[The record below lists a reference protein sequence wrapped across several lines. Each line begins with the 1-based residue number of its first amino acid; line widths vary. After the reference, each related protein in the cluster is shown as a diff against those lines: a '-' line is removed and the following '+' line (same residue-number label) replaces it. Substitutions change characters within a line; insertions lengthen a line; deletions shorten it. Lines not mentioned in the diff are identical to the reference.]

1 MVYLANEQKRCQKEE
16 ALSREI
22 GGWMMNEEEMNE
34 ILIREEAALAFA
46 DSREKLLAVLENDH
60 LNMEALS
67 DLEIFDLFWA
77 TELFPIYS
85 QKSPHTK
92 RAYKQDL
99 DYILRFFVT
108 KTQGVKQVTILNL
121 HEYLKDVHDQ
131 YAPRTVKRRNA
142 MMRRFLHFLHVND
155 YHVRDLSLQVKDQM
169 KPEPLRREID
179 FDEMEE
185 IALAFRHT
193 VKQKKNRELL
203 QLRNETM
210 GYLLLTTG
218 MRAAELLSLQFSQVH
233 QTPAMNYIEIKGKR
247 GKHRRIPLSPKSMN
261 LIHRLKQLMKIEG
274 VINSFI
280 CFNARAK
287 NMTIS
292 YEALRLIALAAS
304 LQLSSLKISPHWFRR
319 SFITK
324 LLTDGFSLYEVMN
337 LSGHESIT
345 TTNMYLQQL
354 KKSNLNLLPYD

>member
-1 MVYLANEQKRCQKEE
+1 MENDTRGLVT
-16 ALSREI
+16 
-22 GGWMMNEEEMNE
+22 
-34 ILIREEAALAFA
+34 REEAALAFA
-46 DSREKLLAVLENDH
+46 DSRQKLLAVLADDH

-67 DLEIFDLFWA
+67 DLEIFELFWA

-108 KTQGVKQVTILNL
+108 KTEGVKHLTILNL

-142 MMRRFLHFLHVND
+142 MLRRFLRFLHVND
-155 YHVRDLSLQVKDQM
+155 YHARDLSLQVKDQM

-179 FDEMEE
+179 FDEMEA

-218 MRAAELLSLQFSQVH
+218 MRASELLSLRFENVVRTSSL
-233 QTPAMNYIEIKGKR
+233 TSFIEIKGKR
-247 GKHRRIPLSPKSMN
+247 DRWRRVPLSSKS
-261 LIHRLKQLMKIEG
+261 LYLLQRLEEHMQIED
-274 VINSFI
+274 VNNPYI
-280 CFNARAK
+280 CFNINSK
-287 NMTIS
+287 VNPIS
-292 YEALRLIALAAS
+292 YEALRLITQSAAE
-304 LQLSSLKISPHWFRR
+304 QLSAANNSAHWFRR
-319 SFITK
+319 SFITN
-324 LLTDGFSLYEVMN
+324 LLAKGIPLYDVMK
-337 LSGHESIT
+337 LSGHQSIN
-345 TTNMYLQQL
+345 TTNQYLQDL
-354 KKSNLNLLPYD
+354 KNSDLIKLPYK

>member
-1 MVYLANEQKRCQKEE
+1 
-16 ALSREI
+16 
-22 GGWMMNEEEMNE
+22 MNEEVTEEITNE
-34 ILIREEAALAFA
+34 VVIREEAALAFA

-67 DLEIFDLFWA
+67 DIEIFELFWT

-99 DYILRFFVT
+99 DYILRFFMT
-108 KTQGVKQVTILNL
+108 KTQGVKQLTILNL
-121 HEYLKDVHDQ
+121 HEYLKDVHNQ

-142 MMRRFLHFLHVND
+142 MLRRFLRFLHVND
-155 YHVRDLSLQVKDQM
+155 YHTRDLSLQVKDQM

-179 FDEMEE
+179 FDEMEA

-193 VKQKKNRELL
+193 VKQKKHQELL

-218 MRAAELLSLQFSQVH
+218 MRAAELLALQFSHVH
-233 QTPAMNYIEIKGKR
+233 ETPSMNYIEFKGKR
-247 GKHRRIPLSPKSMN
+247 EKWRRVPLSPKSSH
-261 LIHRLKQLMKIEG
+261 LIYRLKKLMEIEG
-274 VINSFI
+274 VTSTYL
-280 CFNARAK
+280 CFK
-287 NMTIS
+287 VQKVDTPIS
-292 YEALRLIALAAS
+292 YEALRLIAHAAS
-304 LQLSSLKISPHWFRR
+304 LQLTSQNHSPHWFRR

-324 LLTDGFSLYEVMN
+324 LLANGVSLYEVMS
-337 LSGHESIT
+337 LSGHKSIN
-345 TTNMYLQQL
+345 TTNNYLQDL
-354 KKSNLNLLPYD
+354 KQNTTLIFPFD

>member
-1 MVYLANEQKRCQKEE
+1 MEKEMRNEVE
-16 ALSREI
+16 
-22 GGWMMNEEEMNE
+22 
-34 ILIREEAALAFA
+34 IREAAALAFA
-46 DSREKLLAVLENDH
+46 DSRERLLAVLADDH

-67 DLEIFDLFWA
+67 DLEIFELFWA

-108 KTQGVKQVTILNL
+108 KTQGVKQLTILNL

-142 MMRRFLHFLHVND
+142 MLRRFLRFLHVND

-179 FDEMEE
+179 FDEMEA

-218 MRAAELLSLQFSQVH
+218 MRASELLSLRFDYVH
-233 QTPAMNYIEIKGKR
+233 ETTSMNYIEFKGKR
-247 GKHRRIPLSPKSMN
+247 GKWRRIPLTNKSIN
-261 LIHRLKQLMKIEG
+261 LIHRLNKFMKIEG
-274 VINSFI
+274 LRNPYI
-280 CFNARAK
+280 CFNLRTEHNA
-287 NMTIS
+287 IS
-292 YEALRLIALAAS
+292 YEALRLIAQVAS
-304 LQLSSLKISPHWFRR
+304 TQITLQDNSPHWFRR

-324 LLTDGFSLYEVMN
+324 LLANGVSLYEVMS
-337 LSGHESIT
+337 LSGHKSIN
-345 TTNMYLQQL
+345 TTNNYLQDL
-354 KKSNLNLLPYD
+354 KNKNKLNSYFD

>member
-1 MVYLANEQKRCQKEE
+1 
-16 ALSREI
+16 
-22 GGWMMNEEEMNE
+22 MNEEEMNE
-34 ILIREEAALAFA
+34 IVIREEAALAFA

-67 DLEIFDLFWA
+67 DLEIFELFWA

-108 KTQGVKQVTILNL
+108 KTQGVKQLTILNL

-142 MMRRFLHFLHVND
+142 MLRRFLRFLHIND
-155 YHVRDLSLQVKDQM
+155 YHARDLSVQVKDQM

-179 FDEMEE
+179 FDEMEA

-193 VKQKKNRELL
+193 VKQKKHRELL

-218 MRAAELLSLQFSQVH
+218 MRASELLALQFSHVH
-233 QTPAMNYIEIKGKR
+233 ETHSINYIEFKGKR
-247 GKHRRIPLSPKSMN
+247 EKWRRIPLSQKSIH
-261 LIHRLKQLMKIEG
+261 LIDRLKQLMQIEG
-274 VINSFI
+274 VTNPYI
-280 CFNARAK
+280 CFNIRT
-287 NMTIS
+287 NNNSIS
-292 YEALRLIALAAS
+292 YEALRLIAQAAS
-304 LQLSSLKISPHWFRR
+304 AQLTSQKNSPHWFRR

-324 LLTDGFSLYEVMN
+324 LLANGISLYEVMN

-345 TTNMYLQQL
+345 TTNTYLQQL
-354 KKSNLNLLPYD
+354 KKSNSNVLPYD

>member
-1 MVYLANEQKRCQKEE
+1 M
-16 ALSREI
+16 
-22 GGWMMNEEEMNE
+22 EEETRNE
-34 ILIREEAALAFA
+34 IREAAALAFA
-46 DSREKLLAVLENDH
+46 DSRERLLAVLEDDH

-67 DLEIFDLFWA
+67 DLEIFELFWA

-108 KTQGVKQVTILNL
+108 KTQGVKQLTILNL

-142 MMRRFLHFLHVND
+142 MLRRFLRFLHVND
-155 YHVRDLSLQVKDQM
+155 YHARDLSLQVKDQM

-179 FDEMEE
+179 FDEMEA

-218 MRAAELLSLQFSQVH
+218 IRASELLALQFDQFHES
-233 QTPAMNYIEIKGKR
+233 PSMKYIEFKGKR
-247 GKHRRIPLSPKSMN
+247 DKWRRIPLTQKSVY
-261 LIHRLKQLMKIEG
+261 LINRLKQLMKIEG
-274 VINSFI
+274 ITNSHI
-280 CFNARAK
+280 CFNLQSED
-287 NMTIS
+287 TPIS
-292 YEALRLIALAAS
+292 YETLRLIAQDAS
-304 LQLSSLKISPHWFRR
+304 SQLTSQKNSPHWFRR

-324 LLTDGFSLYEVMN
+324 LLANGASLYEVMN
-337 LSGHESIT
+337 LSGHESIS
-345 TTNMYLQQL
+345 TTNNYLQDL
-354 KKSNLNLLPYD
+354 KKRSTLKLPFE

>member
-1 MVYLANEQKRCQKEE
+1 MENDTRGLVT
-16 ALSREI
+16 
-22 GGWMMNEEEMNE
+22 
-34 ILIREEAALAFA
+34 REEAALAFA
-46 DSREKLLAVLENDH
+46 DSRQKLLAVLEDDH

-67 DLEIFDLFWA
+67 DLEIFELFWA

-108 KTQGVKQVTILNL
+108 KTQGVKRLTILNL

-142 MMRRFLHFLHVND
+142 MLRRFLRFLHVND
-155 YHVRDLSLQVKDQM
+155 YHARDLSLQVKDQM

-218 MRAAELLSLQFSQVH
+218 MRASELLALQFSQVH
-233 QTPAMNYIEIKGKR
+233 ETPYTNYLEIKGKR
-247 GKHRRIPLSPKSMN
+247 DRWRRIPLSKKSLH
-261 LIHRLKQLMKIEG
+261 LIQQLKTLMQIEG
-274 VINSFI
+274 INNPHI
-280 CFNARAK
+280 CFNVRLE
-287 NMTIS
+287 NHSIS
-292 YEALRLIALAAS
+292 YEALRLIAQSAS
-304 LQLSSLKISPHWFRR
+304 LKLTTEVNSPHWFRR

-324 LLTDGFSLYEVMN
+324 LLANGISLYDVMKV
-337 LSGHESIT
+337 SGHESVQ
-345 TTNMYLQQL
+345 TTNKYIQDIQDKNILM
-354 KKSNLNLLPYD
+354 PFD

>member
-1 MVYLANEQKRCQKEE
+1 MENDTRGLVP
-16 ALSREI
+16 
-22 GGWMMNEEEMNE
+22 
-34 ILIREEAALAFA
+34 REEAALAFA
-46 DSREKLLAVLENDH
+46 DSRQKLLAVLEDDH

-67 DLEIFDLFWA
+67 DLEIFELFWA

-108 KTQGVKQVTILNL
+108 KTQGVKQLTILNL

-142 MMRRFLHFLHVND
+142 MLRRFLRFLHIND
-155 YHVRDLSLQVKDQM
+155 YHARDLSLQVKDQM

-218 MRAAELLSLQFSQVH
+218 MRASELLALQFNQVH
-233 QTPAMNYIEIKGKR
+233 ETSYMNYLEIKGKR
-247 GKHRRIPLSPKSMN
+247 DKWRRIPLSKKSLY
-261 LIHRLKQLMKIEG
+261 LINRLKTLMQIED
-274 VINSFI
+274 INNPHI
-280 CFNARAK
+280 CFNLQSK
-287 NMTIS
+287 NDSIS
-292 YEALRLIALAAS
+292 YEALRLIAQSAS
-304 LQLSSLKISPHWFRR
+304 IRLTSQVNSPHWYRR

-324 LLTDGFSLYEVMN
+324 LLAEGVSLFEVMN
-337 LSGHESIT
+337 LSGHESIS
-345 TTNMYLQQL
+345 TTNNYLQTL
-354 KKSNLNLLPYD
+354 KEKTNINLPFE

>member
-1 MVYLANEQKRCQKEE
+1 MGEEVKNEVEISE
-16 ALSREI
+16 A
-22 GGWMMNEEEMNE
+22 
-34 ILIREEAALAFA
+34 AALAFA
-46 DSREKLLAVLENDH
+46 DSREKLLAVLEDDH

-67 DLEIFDLFWA
+67 DLEIFELFWA

-108 KTQGVKQVTILNL
+108 KTQGVKQLTILNL

-142 MMRRFLHFLHVND
+142 MLRRFLRFLHVND
-155 YHVRDLSLQVKDQM
+155 YHARDLSLQVKDQM

-179 FDEMEE
+179 FDEMEA

-218 MRAAELLSLQFSQVH
+218 MRASELLSLQFSHVH
-233 QTPAMNYIEIKGKR
+233 ETPSMNYIEIKGKR
-247 GKHRRIPLSPKSMN
+247 DKWRRIPLSKKSLH
-261 LIHRLKQLMKIEG
+261 LIQRLKMSMQIEDF
-274 VINSFI
+274 NNPHI
-280 CFNARAK
+280 CFNIQSG
-287 NMTIS
+287 NDSIS
-292 YEALRLIALAAS
+292 YEALRLITQSAS
-304 LQLSSLKISPHWFRR
+304 LQLTTKANSPHWFRR

-324 LLTDGFSLYEVMN
+324 LLADGISLYDVMKV
-337 LSGHESIT
+337 SGHESIQ
-345 TTNMYLQQL
+345 TTNKYIQDVQD
-354 KKSNLNLLPYD
+354 KKIKIPFE

>member
-1 MVYLANEQKRCQKEE
+1 
-16 ALSREI
+16 
-22 GGWMMNEEEMNE
+22 MNEEEITNE
-34 ILIREEAALAFA
+34 VVIREEATLAFA

-67 DLEIFDLFWA
+67 DLEIFELFWA

-108 KTQGVKQVTILNL
+108 KTQGVKQLTILNL

-142 MMRRFLHFLHVND
+142 MLRRFLRFLHIND
-155 YHVRDLSLQVKDQM
+155 YHARDLSLQVKEQM

-179 FDEMEE
+179 FDEMEA

-218 MRAAELLSLQFSQVH
+218 MRAAELLALQFSQVH
-233 QTPAMNYIEIKGKR
+233 ETPSINYIEFKGKR
-247 GKHRRIPLSPKSMN
+247 EKWRRIPLSKKSFY
-261 LIHRLKQLMKIEG
+261 LISRLKKLMQIEG
-274 VINSFI
+274 VTSSYL
-280 CFNARAK
+280 CFKVQKVDAP
-287 NMTIS
+287 IS
-292 YEALRLIALAAS
+292 YEALRLIAHGAS
-304 LQLSSLKISPHWFRR
+304 LQLTSQNYSPHWFRR
-319 SFITK
+319 SFITN
-324 LLTDGFSLYEVMN
+324 LLANGVSLYEVMS
-337 LSGHESIT
+337 LSGHESIN
-345 TTNMYLQQL
+345 TTNNYLQDLQQNT
-354 KKSNLNLLPYD
+354 NLILPFD

>member
-1 MVYLANEQKRCQKEE
+1 MK
-16 ALSREI
+16 
-22 GGWMMNEEEMNE
+22 EEEMNE
-34 ILIREEAALAFA
+34 IVIREEAALAFA
-46 DSREKLLAVLENDH
+46 DSREKLLTVLENDH

-67 DLEIFDLFWA
+67 DLEIFELFWA

-108 KTQGVKQVTILNL
+108 KTQGVKQLTILNL

-142 MMRRFLHFLHVND
+142 MLRRFLRFLHVND
-155 YHVRDLSLQVKDQM
+155 YHARDLSLQVKDQM

-179 FDEMEE
+179 FDEMEA

-193 VKQKKNRELL
+193 VKQKKDRELL

-218 MRAAELLSLQFSQVH
+218 MRASELLGLQFSQVH
-233 QTPAMNYIEIKGKR
+233 ETPTMNYIEFKGKR
-247 GKHRRIPLSPKSMN
+247 EKWRRITLSKKSFHLIQRLQN
-261 LIHRLKQLMKIEG
+261 LMQIQGIM
-274 VINSFI
+274 SPYI
-280 CFNARAK
+280 CFNK
-287 NMTIS
+287 QSKSSSIS
-292 YEALRLIALAAS
+292 YEALRLIVLSAS
-304 LQLSSLKISPHWFRR
+304 IYSTKQNYSPHWFRR
-319 SFITK
+319 SFITN
-324 LLTDGFSLYEVMN
+324 LLANGIPLLEVMK
-337 LSGHESIT
+337 LSGHESII
-345 TTNMYLQQL
+345 TTNTYIQEI
-354 KKSNLNLLPYD
+354 KKANINPMPYN

>member
-1 MVYLANEQKRCQKEE
+1 M
-16 ALSREI
+16 
-22 GGWMMNEEEMNE
+22 EEEVRNE
-34 ILIREEAALAFA
+34 VEIREAAALAFA
-46 DSREKLLAVLENDH
+46 DSRERLLAVLEDDH

-67 DLEIFDLFWA
+67 DLEIFELFWA

-108 KTQGVKQVTILNL
+108 KTQGVKQLTIFNL

-142 MMRRFLHFLHVND
+142 MLRRFLRFLHVND
-155 YHVRDLSLQVKDQM
+155 YHARDLSLQVKDQM

-179 FDEMEE
+179 FDEMEA

-233 QTPAMNYIEIKGKR
+233 QTLSVSYIEIKGKR
-247 GKHRRIPLSPKSMN
+247 GKWRRIPLSQKSTH
-261 LIHRLKQLMKIEG
+261 LIHRLRQLMQIEE
-274 VINSFI
+274 VINPHI
-280 CFNARAK
+280 CFNVRTENK
-287 NMTIS
+287 SLS
-292 YEALRLIALAAS
+292 YEALRLIVQAAS
-304 LQLSSLKISPHWFRR
+304 VQLTSQNNSPHWFRR
-319 SFITK
+319 SFITN
-324 LLTDGFSLYEVMN
+324 LLANGVPLYEVMN
-337 LSGHESIT
+337 LSGHESIS
-345 TTNMYLQQL
+345 TTNTYLQKM
-354 KKSNLNLLPYD
+354 KKVNLNELPYE

>member
-1 MVYLANEQKRCQKEE
+1 
-16 ALSREI
+16 
-22 GGWMMNEEEMNE
+22 MNEEIMNE
-34 ILIREEAALAFA
+34 VVIREEAALAFA

-60 LNMEALS
+60 LNMETLS
-67 DLEIFDLFWA
+67 DLEIFELFWV

-108 KTQGVKQVTILNL
+108 KTQGVKQLTILNL
-121 HEYLKDVHDQ
+121 HEYLKEVHDQ

-142 MMRRFLHFLHVND
+142 MLRRFLRFLHVND

-169 KPEPLRREID
+169 KPELLRREID
-179 FDEMEE
+179 FDEMEA

-218 MRAAELLSLQFSQVH
+218 MRAGELLSLTFKNVHKTSQS
-233 QTPAMNYIEIKGKR
+233 YIEVKGKR
-247 GKHRRIPLSPKSMN
+247 EKWRRIPLSRKASY
-261 LIHRLKQLMKIEG
+261 LIDRLKNLMILEN
-274 VINSFI
+274 IFNPYI
-280 CFNARAK
+280 CFNIRSDS
-287 NMTIS
+287 TSIT
-292 YEALRLIALAAS
+292 YETLRIITLNAAS
-304 LQLSSLKISPHWFRR
+304 KVSKQSNSP
-319 SFITK
+319 
-324 LLTDGFSLYEVMN
+324 
-337 LSGHESIT
+337 
-345 TTNMYLQQL
+345 
-354 KKSNLNLLPYD
+354 

>member
-1 MVYLANEQKRCQKEE
+1 
-16 ALSREI
+16 
-22 GGWMMNEEEMNE
+22 MNEEEGTEE
-34 ILIREEAALAFA
+34 ITTEVVIREEAVLTFA
-46 DSREKLLAVLENDH
+46 DSREKLLAVLEDDH

-67 DLEIFDLFWA
+67 DLEIFELFWA

-108 KTQGVKQVTILNL
+108 KTQGVKQLTILNL

-142 MMRRFLHFLHVND
+142 MLRRLLRFLHVND
-155 YHVRDLSLQVKDQM
+155 YHARDLSLQVKDQM
-169 KPEPLRREID
+169 KPELLRREID
-179 FDEMEE
+179 FDEMEA
-185 IALAFRHT
+185 IAIAFRHT
-193 VKQKKNRELL
+193 VKQNKNRELL

-218 MRAAELLSLQFSQVH
+218 MRAAELLALQFSHVH
-233 QTPAMNYIEIKGKR
+233 ETPSMTYIEFKGKR
-247 GKHRRIPLSPKSMN
+247 EKWRRIPLSNKSIH
-261 LIHRLKQLMKIEG
+261 LINRLQKLMKIEG
-274 VINSFI
+274 VMNSHI
-280 CFNARAK
+280 CFNVRIK
-287 NMTIS
+287 NTAIS
-292 YEALRLIALAAS
+292 YESLRLIAQSAS
-304 LQLSSLKISPHWFRR
+304 IHLTQQNNSPHWFRR

-324 LLTDGFSLYEVMN
+324 LLTSGVPLNEVMT

-345 TTNMYLQQL
+345 TTNNYLQDL
-354 KKSNLNLLPYD
+354 KKHSLTQSIFD

>member
-1 MVYLANEQKRCQKEE
+1 M
-16 ALSREI
+16 
-22 GGWMMNEEEMNE
+22 EEEMRNE
-34 ILIREEAALAFA
+34 VEIREAAALAFA
-46 DSREKLLAVLENDH
+46 DSRERLLAVLEDDH

-67 DLEIFDLFWA
+67 DLEIFELFWA

-108 KTQGVKQVTILNL
+108 KTQGVKQLTILNL

-142 MMRRFLHFLHVND
+142 MLRRFLRFLHVND
-155 YHVRDLSLQVKDQM
+155 YHARDLSLQVKNQM

-179 FDEMEE
+179 FDEMEA

-218 MRAAELLSLQFSQVH
+218 MRAAELLSLKFNHVQETVN
-233 QTPAMNYIEIKGKR
+233 TNYIEIKGKR
-247 GKHRRIPLSPKSMN
+247 EKWRRIPLSKKSIH
-261 LIHRLKQLMKIEG
+261 LIQRLKTFMKIDNVE
-274 VINSFI
+274 NPYI
-280 CFNARAK
+280 CFNK
-287 NMTIS
+287 NSKDDPIS
-292 YEALRLIALAAS
+292 YEALRLIVKSAS
-304 LQLSSLKISPHWFRR
+304 ESLNLQKNSPHWFRR

-324 LLTDGFSLYEVMN
+324 LLANGVPLLEVMN
-337 LSGHESIT
+337 LSGHESLN
-345 TTNMYLQQL
+345 TTNMYLQDIKNNQF
-354 KKSNLNLLPYD
+354 SINIYE

>member
-1 MVYLANEQKRCQKEE
+1 MGPKEE
-16 ALSREI
+16 ESDGED
-22 GGWMMNEEEMNE
+22 MEEDGTMEKEVRNE
-34 ILIREEAALAFA
+34 IEIRAEAALAFA
-46 DSREKLLAVLENDH
+46 DSRERLLAVLEDDH

-67 DLEIFDLFWA
+67 DLEIFELFWA

-108 KTQGVKQVTILNL
+108 KTQGVKQLTILNL

-142 MMRRFLHFLHVND
+142 MLRRFLRFLHVND
-155 YHVRDLSLQVKDQM
+155 YHARDLSVQVKDQM

-179 FDEMEE
+179 FDEMEA

-218 MRAAELLSLQFSQVH
+218 MRASELLTLRFSNVH
-233 QTPAMNYIEIKGKR
+233 ETHSSNYIEFKGKR
-247 GKHRRIPLSPKSMN
+247 EKWRRIPLSKKSIH
-261 LIHRLKQLMKIEG
+261 LINYLKKLMQIEC
-274 VINSFI
+274 VTNPHI
-280 CFNARAK
+280 CFNLR
-287 NMTIS
+287 TEGLPIS
-292 YEALRLIALAAS
+292 YEALRLIAQAAS
-304 LQLSSLKISPHWFRR
+304 FQLTSQNNSPHWFRR

-324 LLTDGFSLYEVMN
+324 LLANGVPLYEVMN

-345 TTNMYLQQL
+345 TTNTYLQQIN
-354 KKSNLNLLPYD
+354 KIDSSVIPYK

>member
-1 MVYLANEQKRCQKEE
+1 
-16 ALSREI
+16 
-22 GGWMMNEEEMNE
+22 MNEEGTNE
-34 ILIREEAALAFA
+34 IANREEAALAFA

-67 DLEIFDLFWA
+67 DLEIFELFWA

-108 KTQGVKQVTILNL
+108 KTQGVKQLTILNL

-142 MMRRFLHFLHVND
+142 MLRRFLRFLHVND
-155 YHVRDLSLQVKDQM
+155 YHARDLSLQVKDQM
-169 KPEPLRREID
+169 KPKPLRREID
-179 FDEMEE
+179 FDEMEA

-218 MRAAELLSLQFSQVH
+218 MRATELLSLKFSQVH
-233 QTPAMNYIEIKGKR
+233 ETPSLNYIEFKGKR
-247 GKHRRIPLSPKSMN
+247 EKWRRVPLSPKSIH
-261 LIHRLKQLMKIEG
+261 LIHRLKQLMQIED
-274 VINSFI
+274 VMNSHI
-280 CFNARAK
+280 CFNLREED
-287 NMTIS
+287 TSIS
-292 YEALRLIALAAS
+292 YEALRLIAQSAS
-304 LQLSSLKISPHWFRR
+304 IQFTSQINSPHWFRR

-324 LLTDGFSLYEVMN
+324 LLANGIPLYEVMK
-337 LSGHESIT
+337 LSGHESIN
-345 TTNMYLQQL
+345 TTNTYLQQL
-354 KKSNLNLLPYD
+354 KKVSLNVLPYT

>member
-1 MVYLANEQKRCQKEE
+1 
-16 ALSREI
+16 
-22 GGWMMNEEEMNE
+22 MMNEEEMNE

-67 DLEIFDLFWA
+67 DLEIFELFWA

-108 KTQGVKQVTILNL
+108 KTQGVKQLTILNL

-142 MMRRFLHFLHVND
+142 MLRRFLRFLHIND
-155 YHVRDLSLQVKDQM
+155 YHAHDLSLQVKDQM
-169 KPEPLRREID
+169 KPETLRREID
-179 FDEMEE
+179 FDEMET

-203 QLRNETM
+203 QLRNETI

-218 MRAAELLSLQFSQVH
+218 MRASELLSLEFSHVH
-233 QTPAMNYIEIKGKR
+233 ETSSMSYIEFKGKR
-247 GKHRRIPLSPKSMN
+247 EKWRRIPLSPKSIH
-261 LIHRLKQLMKIEG
+261 LINRLKKLMHIEG
-274 VINSFI
+274 VINLHI
-280 CFNARAK
+280 CFNVRDE
-287 NMTIS
+287 NTPIS
-292 YEALRLIALAAS
+292 YEALRLITQAAS
-304 LQLSSLKISPHWFRR
+304 SHLTSQTNSPHWFRR

-324 LLTDGFSLYEVMN
+324 LLANGISLYEVMN

-345 TTNMYLQQL
+345 TTNTYLQQL
-354 KKSNLNLLPYD
+354 KKANLNVLPYD

>member
-1 MVYLANEQKRCQKEE
+1 M
-16 ALSREI
+16 
-22 GGWMMNEEEMNE
+22 GGSMMNEEILNE
-34 ILIREEAALAFA
+34 VVIREEAALAFA
-46 DSREKLLAVLENDH
+46 DSREKLLAVLKNDH

-67 DLEIFDLFWA
+67 DLEIFELFWA
-77 TELFPIYS
+77 TELFPIYN

-108 KTQGVKQVTILNL
+108 KTQGVKQLTILNL
-121 HEYLKDVHDQ
+121 HEYLKEVHDQ

-142 MMRRFLHFLHVND
+142 MLRRFLRFLHVND
-155 YHVRDLSLQVKDQM
+155 YHKRDLSLQVKDQM

-179 FDEMEE
+179 FDEMEA

-218 MRAAELLSLQFSQVH
+218 MRAAELLALKFGDVH
-233 QTPAMNYIEIKGKR
+233 ETEFMTYIEFKGKR
-247 GKHRRIPLSPKSMN
+247 DKWRRIPLSQKSTY
-261 LIHRLKQLMKIEG
+261 LIHRLKSLMKIEG
-274 VINSFI
+274 ITNFHI
-280 CFNARAK
+280 CFNIRS
-287 NMTIS
+287 NVSPIS
-292 YEALRLIALAAS
+292 YEALRLISKSAS
-304 LQLSSLKISPHWFRR
+304 SQLTTKDNSPHWFRR

-324 LLTDGFSLYEVMN
+324 LLANGISLYDVMN
-337 LSGHESIT
+337 LSGHQSIN
-345 TTNMYLQQL
+345 TTNNYIQQI
-354 KKSNLNLLPYD
+354 KKTTFQSTPYE

>member
-1 MVYLANEQKRCQKEE
+1 MIKEE
-16 ALSREI
+16 AV
-22 GGWMMNEEEMNE
+22 
-34 ILIREEAALAFA
+34 LAFA
-46 DSREKLLAVLENDH
+46 DSREKLLAVLEDDH

-67 DLEIFDLFWA
+67 DLEIFELFWA

-99 DYILRFFVT
+99 DYLLRFFVT
-108 KTQGVKQVTILNL
+108 KTQGVKQLTILNL

-142 MMRRFLHFLHVND
+142 MLRRFLCFLHVND
-155 YHVRDLSLQVKDQM
+155 YHARDLSLQVKDQM

-179 FDEMEE
+179 FDEMEA

-193 VKQKKNRELL
+193 VKQKKHRELL

-218 MRAAELLSLQFSQVH
+218 MRAAELLALQFTNVH
-233 QTPAMNYIEIKGKR
+233 ETSSMNYIEFKGKR
-247 GKHRRIPLSPKSMN
+247 GKWRRISLSQKSFY
-261 LIHRLKQLMKIEG
+261 LINRLNCLMKIEG
-274 VINSFI
+274 LRNPYI
-280 CFNARAK
+280 CFSTRSMNIP
-287 NMTIS
+287 IS
-292 YEALRLIALAAS
+292 YETLRLITQSAS
-304 LQLSSLKISPHWFRR
+304 AQVTLQNNSPHWFRR

-324 LLTDGFSLYEVMN
+324 LLANGASLYDVMN
-337 LSGHESIT
+337 LSGHKSIN
-345 TTNMYLQQL
+345 TTNTYLQDL
-354 KKSNLNLLPYD
+354 KKETTLILPFD

>member
-1 MVYLANEQKRCQKEE
+1 MNEKVMNDVVIKEE
-16 ALSREI
+16 VV
-22 GGWMMNEEEMNE
+22 
-34 ILIREEAALAFA
+34 LAFA

-67 DLEIFDLFWA
+67 DLEIFELFWA

-85 QKSPHTK
+85 LKSPHTK

-108 KTQGVKQVTILNL
+108 KTQGVKQLTILNL

-142 MMRRFLHFLHVND
+142 MLRRFLRFLHVND
-155 YHVRDLSLQVKDQM
+155 YHTRDLSLQVKDQM

-179 FDEMEE
+179 FDEMEQ
-185 IALAFRHT
+185 IALAFRYT

-218 MRAAELLSLQFSQVH
+218 MRASELLALQFIQIH
-233 QTPAMNYIEIKGKR
+233 DAFNYIEIKGKR
-247 GKHRRIPLSPKSMN
+247 GKWRRIPLSPKSLH
-261 LIHRLKQLMKIEG
+261 LIHQLQKLMNIEG
-274 VINSFI
+274 IVNPYI
-280 CFNARAK
+280 CFNVHTK
-287 NMTIS
+287 NTPVS
-292 YEALRLIALAAS
+292 YEMLRLITQKAS
-304 LQLSSLKISPHWFRR
+304 EKLTSQNNSPHWFRR

-324 LLTDGFSLYEVMN
+324 LLAKGITLYEVMN
-337 LSGHESIT
+337 LAGHESIT
-345 TTNMYLQQL
+345 TTNNYLQKL
-354 KKSNLNLLPYD
+354 KQPENYIIPFD